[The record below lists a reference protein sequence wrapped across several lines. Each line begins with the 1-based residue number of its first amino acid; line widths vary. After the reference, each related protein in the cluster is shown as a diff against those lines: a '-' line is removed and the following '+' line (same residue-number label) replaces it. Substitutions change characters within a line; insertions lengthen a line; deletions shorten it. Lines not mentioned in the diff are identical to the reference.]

1 MKATFNVTSHKQHLA
16 FAALLLCSLVAFWAS
31 IGNVIRLALQDER
44 YSHVL
49 LILPITVFLFYAKGR
64 ATFLNTSF
72 DRTRGLS
79 LVLLGVAVYA
89 AAMLV
94 PDGPAN
100 DVRLSATICALVIVW
115 MGAFLLCYGPKAFR
129 LALFPLLFLL
139 LMVPLPDAVVDKA
152 VIALQHGSAATT
164 LFLFRLL
171 GVPVLAEGVNL
182 TLPGVQIE
190 VAKECSGIRSSE
202 SLVIASILA
211 GYFLLQS
218 AWSRLWL
225 VLLTVPITILKN
237 AVRITTLSWLAVYV
251 DPAFLRGNLHRYGG
265 LPFST
270 IAVAL
275 MVFLLYVFRR
285 WETWRRK
292 AVGQRP
298 NALLIEKSSTGR
310 AGIREVHNV

>member
-1 MKATFNVTSHKQHLA
+1 LKAAFNVTSHKQHLA
-16 FAALLLCSLVAFWAS
+16 FAALLLCSLVAFWAP
-31 IGNVIRLALQDER
+31 IGNVIRLALQDDR
-44 YSHVL
+44 FSHVL
-49 LILPITVFLFYAKGR
+49 LILPIAIFLFYTKGR

-72 DRTRGLS
+72 DQTRGLA
-79 LVLLGVAVYA
+79 LIGLGVAVYA
-89 AAMLV
+89 AANFV
-94 PDGPAN
+94 PNGPAA
-100 DVRLSATICALVIVW
+100 DVRLSVTISALVIVW
-115 MGAFLLCYGPKAFR
+115 AGSFLLCYGPKAFR

-139 LMVPLPDAVVDKA
+139 LMVPPPDAVVDKA

-171 GVPVLAEGVNL
+171 GVPVFAEGVNM

-190 VAKECSGIRSSE
+190 IAKECSGIRSSE

-275 MVFLLYVFRR
+275 VALLLYLLQR
-285 WETWRRK
+285 WESWRRK
-292 AVGQRP
+292 AAARRP
-298 NALLIEKSSTGR
+298 NAFFIEKSSTGP
-310 AGIREVHNV
+310 AGTREVQKV